1 MRKALAIAGI
11 LALSI
16 APTASFADH
25 LQLDRETERRMM
37 ERRGSLNLSHTNL
50 SGLSLSHANLSG
62 ANLRDADLSD
72 ADLSDADL
80 SDADLSDAGLS
91 GADLRNANLFRAD
104 LTNAN
109 LRSADLSG
117 AELTSIT
124 ATNLRGCP
132 RSLPRL
138 WACENNSLF
147 RR

>member
-1 MRKALAIAGI
+1 MKKALAIAGI

-50 SGLSLSHANLSG
+50 SGRSLSHANLSG
-62 ANLRDADLSD
+62 ANLRD
-72 ADLSDADL
+72 
-80 SDADLSDAGLS
+80 
-91 GADLRNANLFRAD
+91 ADLRNANLFRAD

>member
-1 MRKALAIAGI
+1 MKKALAIAGI

-50 SGLSLSHANLSG
+50 SGRSLSHANLSG
-62 ANLRDADLSD
+62 ANLRDAD
-72 ADLSDADL
+72 
-80 SDADLSDAGLS
+80 LS